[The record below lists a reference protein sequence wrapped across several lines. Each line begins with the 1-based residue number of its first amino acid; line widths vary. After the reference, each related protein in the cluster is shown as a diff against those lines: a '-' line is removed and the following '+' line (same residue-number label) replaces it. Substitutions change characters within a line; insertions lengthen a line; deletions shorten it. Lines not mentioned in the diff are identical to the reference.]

1 MNAIYVYT
9 VDRFGFIPRL
19 WQIWRDPVRGMMRCI
34 AVERLPQGRANIKAE
49 LLPMNWRC
57 K

>member
-1 MNAIYVYT
+1 MSAIYKYT
-9 VDRFGFIPRL
+9 VDRFGFAPRL

-34 AVERLPQGRANIKAE
+34 AVERLELGRVNVTAE
-49 LLPMNWRC
+49 LLPMGWRC